1 VAVAEPISMDT
12 PDVPRR
18 FKRLSAVPQIRHR
31 IRLVD
36 QIFLVLFI
44 VVAIGSLIAPWF
56 APHNPIDP
64 SNTPLL
70 PPGHLAWF
78 GTDEAGR
85 DVFSRVL
92 YGMRTSWIAA
102 IVVIASGIVIGGTI
116 GLVAGAA
123 GGWVDA
129 VLMRITDAFLA
140 LPAPVLAIAV
150 VSALGPSFAHVLLAV
165 GIVWWPYYARIVRA
179 DVRALAA
186 RPHLEA
192 ARLAGTRRA
201 RLWIRHL
208 LPGAFPTILVAASLD
223 VGNLLLMLAGL
234 SFLGLGAPQP
244 APELG
249 SMTALGLPYLLV
261 QWWVP
266 IFPALAIFVLA
277 FLANAGGDAV
287 RGLIADR

>member
-1 VAVAEPISMDT
+1 MALAEPIVIESSGI
-12 PDVPRR
+12 PRR
-18 FKRLSAVPQIRHR
+18 FKRVNVLPQFRHGIRR
-31 IRLVD
+31 VD
-36 QIFLVLFI
+36 QIFLVLFVI
-44 VVAIGSLIAPWF
+44 VAIGSLIAPWF
-56 APHNPIDP
+56 APHNPI
-64 SNTPLL
+64 SASATPLV
-70 PPGHLAWF
+70 PPGHAAWF

-92 YGMRTSWIAA
+92 FGMRTSWIAA
-102 IVVIASGIVIGGTI
+102 IVVITSGIVIGGTI
-116 GLVAGAA
+116 GLIAGAA
-123 GGWVDA
+123 GGWIDG
-129 VLMRITDAFLA
+129 VLMRLTDAFLA

-179 DVRALAA
+179 DVRGLAA

-192 ARLAGTRRA
+192 ARLAGTKRI
-201 RLWIRHL
+201 RLWTRHL

-249 SMTALGLPYLLV
+249 AMTALGLPYLLV

-266 IFPALAIFVLA
+266 LFPAIAIFILA

-287 RGLIADR
+287 RGLIADW